1 MGSFERE
8 TAAFAKII
16 AERAPKP
23 REPRAPSSWLCEDRA
38 GASHFRDVDGCEDV
52 DSFLASGFARYLS
65 LSAVSRF
72 EGRVCDARSHG
83 YKPQGIPSRRAC
95 HSSTQEHRQDI
106 ENESEA
112 TRRGLHLPNLSTDH
126 S

>member
-83 YKPQGIPSRRAC
+83 YKPQGR
-95 HSSTQEHRQDI
+95 
-106 ENESEA
+106 
-112 TRRGLHLPNLSTDH
+112 NLSTRTRQWVH
-126 S
+126 EFSVGAPPRSLGSQRTGIVNVNVE